1 MSEIKFD
8 LSDENPVD
16 SSVASFSALA
26 SELELSIPDY
36 QRPYVWKIKQTRMLL
51 KDIENSENGA
61 LLGSIILHK
70 TENKTDNGKIIYE
83 VIDGQQRLTTIKLI
97 LMVLSEY
104 KIVMENHNGYSS
116 YLSKVSFFHKISQDN
131 IKTNYEYIKNY
142 LSNEDKAKD
151 FLEKLEN
158 TQFIIVATT
167 KADDAFIFFDN
178 TNSKGKKLESYDL
191 IKAFHLQSIKNEKT
205 LNKWAKYYESL
216 FEDKCKTQP
225 NIKILLLK
233 FLIPTRL
240 WIKGSNRD
248 NKFGKVAFNELC
260 HEDLDGKRAT
270 NMGILS
276 NYKHGNG
283 FFKYLRK
290 YEKIYKSILE
300 KNHATFNPLWKPYS
314 KVGNLNTFDGL
325 MMCLVLYESK
335 FKNSEEILA
344 SLSRVVYSHRLL
356 EDRVN
361 CPKNAKDLVKHIY
374 FASYASEVEKL
385 LEKKGQKCQEEEL
398 KANKIIKAKNPNEL
412 TVYLD
417 NFYNNFKDR
426 IVYKHKYNDERKN
439 NAK

>member
-1 MSEIKFD
+1 MECIDFKLND
-8 LSDENPVD
+8 TNQV
-16 SSVASFSALA
+16 SSNVINFNTLA
-26 SELELSIPDY
+26 SKLELSIPDY
-36 QRPYVWKIKQTRMLL
+36 QRPYVWEIKQTRMLL
-51 KDIENSENGA
+51 KDIENSEKGA
-61 LLGSIILHK
+61 LLGSIILHEIKRDDK
-70 TENKTDNGKIIYE
+70 TIYE

-97 LMVLSEY
+97 LTALNNHDELKEDLKEY
-104 KIVMENHNGYSS
+104 DN
-116 YLSKVSFFHKISQDN
+116 YLNNVSFFHKISQDN

-142 LSNEDKAKD
+142 LSDKDKAKD
-151 FLEKLEN
+151 FLKNLEN
-158 TQFIIVATT
+158 TQFIIVATIN
-167 KADDAFIFFDN
+167 ADDAFIFFDN

-191 IKAFHLQSIKNEKT
+191 IKAFHLQSIKNEKM

-216 FEDKCKTQP
+216 FEEKCKTQP
-225 NIKILLLK
+225 NIKTLLLK

-248 NKFGKVAFNELC
+248 NKFDKVAFNELC
-260 HEDLDGKRAT
+260 HEDLGGKRAT

-276 NYKHGNG
+276 NYKYGDD

-290 YEKIYKSILE
+290 YEKIYKSIL
-300 KNHATFNPLWKPYS
+300 KNNKSFNLLWKPHS
-314 KVGNLNTFDGL
+314 NVGNLNTFDGL
-325 MMCLVLYESK
+325 MMCLVLCENK

-398 KANKIIKAKNPNEL
+398 KANKTIKAKNHNEL
-412 TVYLD
+412 TVYLEK
-417 NFYNNFKDR
+417 FYNKFEDQ
-426 IVYKHKYNDERKN
+426 IVYKHVYKK
-439 NAK
+439 